1 MDPIAIGFKTVEF
14 FFFLIEVSED
24 VVLIVFPSILKA
36 LDQPQLHM
44 SQAL

>member
-14 FFFLIEVSED
+14 FFIEVSED
-24 VVLIVFPSILKA
+24 VVLIVFPGILKA
-36 LDQPQLHM
+36 LSQPQLHM

>member
-1 MDPIAIGFKTVEF
+1 MDPIAIGFKTVE